1 MTFAGIAASVL
12 FGVTLVLD
20 GFILFFSLRTAGI
33 PLADGQP
40 PLLEQLPFYVPILFA
55 YGTVG
60 ALVAAKR
67 PRNPIGWLF
76 FAVAIGFAASLALA
90 GYALDVH
97 VNGSAA
103 ARAAVD
109 SVQIGDPI
117 DLVVAVFGFILLLYP
132 TGRLPSPRWWP
143 LALFM
148 VVAAIG
154 ARVYTGPGSG
164 LFGFATPLAFTAPFV
179 RLRYASPVERR
190 QIEWFVYFI
199 ALGVIAFVASIV
211 VSLFDPNAGG
221 FFWGFAAFCLGMTA
235 VAAGIAILR
244 YRLYDIDVLIRR
256 TVIYGVTSVAL
267 AATFLGVVLLVEA
280 ILSPFTRGNELAV
293 AASTLVSLALFQPL
307 RSRVQNA
314 VDRRFY
320 RSRYD
325 AARTLDAFSV
335 RLRDE
340 VDLDA
345 LRAGLVDVVRETVQ
359 PDHAS
364 VWLREAKS

>member
-1 MTFAGIAASVL
+1 MTFAGVAASAL
-12 FGVTLVLD
+12 FGVTLTLD
-20 GFILFFSLRTAGI
+20 GLILFFGVRTAGV

-76 FAVAIGFAASLALA
+76 VAVAIGFAASLALS

-109 SVQIGDPI
+109 SVPIGDPL
-117 DLVVAVFGFILLLYP
+117 DLVVAIFGFILLLYP
-132 TGRLPSPRWWP
+132 TGRLPSRRWRP
-143 LALFM
+143 LAVFM
-148 VVAAIG
+148 VIAATVG
-154 ARVYTGPGSG
+154 RVYAGPGHE
-164 LFGFATPLAFTAPFV
+164 LFGFATPLALTAPFI
-179 RLRYASPVERR
+179 RLRYASPIERR

-199 ALGVIAFVASIV
+199 ALGVIAFVASLV
-211 VSLFDPNAGG
+211 VELFDPNGGG
-221 FFWGFAAFCLGMTA
+221 FFWGLAAFCVGMTA

-256 TVIYGVTSVAL
+256 TVIYGATTVAL
-267 AATFLGVVLLVEA
+267 AVTFFGVVLLVEA

-325 AARTLDAFSV
+325 AARTLDDFSV
-335 RLRDE
+335 RLRDQ
-340 VDLDA
+340 VALDA
-345 LRAGLVDVVRETVQ
+345 VRADLLDAVRDTVQ
-359 PDHAS
+359 PAHAS
-364 VWLREAKS
+364 VWLRE

>member
-1 MTFAGIAASVL
+1 MTFAGVAAAVL

-20 GFILFFSLRTAGI
+20 GLILIFGLRTAGI

-60 ALVAAKR
+60 ALVAGKR

-76 FAVAIGFAASLALA
+76 VAVAIGFAASLALS

-97 VNGSAA
+97 ANGSAA

-109 SVQIGDPI
+109 SVQIVDPL
-117 DLVVAVFGFILLLYP
+117 DLVVAIFGFILLLYP
-132 TGRLPSPRWWP
+132 TGRLPSRRWWP
-143 LALFM
+143 LAVFM

-154 ARVYTGPGSG
+154 GRLYTGPGSQ
-164 LFGFATPLAFTAPFV
+164 LFGFATPLALTAPFV
-179 RLRYASPVERR
+179 RLRHASPVERR

-199 ALGVIAFVASIV
+199 ALGVIAFIASLI
-211 VSLFDPNAGG
+211 VSLFDANAGG

-256 TVIYGVTSVAL
+256 TAIYGATTIAL
-267 AATFLGVVLLVEA
+267 AITFFGVVLLVEA
-280 ILSPFTRGNELAV
+280 TISPFTRGNELAV

-325 AARTLDAFSV
+325 AARTLDEFSA

-345 LRAGLVDVVRETVQ
+345 VRTDLLDAAERTVR
-359 PDHAS
+359 PINAS
-364 VWLREAKS
+364 VWIRGAR

>member
-20 GFILFFSLRTAGI
+20 GLILFFALRTAGI

-76 FAVAIGFAASLALA
+76 MAVAIGFAASLALA
-90 GYALDVH
+90 GYSLDVH
-97 VNGSAA
+97 LNGSAA

-117 DLVVAVFGFILLLYP
+117 DLVVAIFGFILLLYP
-132 TGRLPSPRWWP
+132 TGRLPSARWWP
-143 LALFM
+143 LAVFM
-148 VVAAIG
+148 VVATIG
-154 ARVYTGPGSG
+154 ARTYSGPGSG
-164 LFGFATPLAFTAPFV
+164 LFGFATPLALTAPFI
-179 RLRYASPVERR
+179 RLRHASPVERR

-199 ALGVIAFVASIV
+199 ALGVLAFIASIV
-211 VSLFDPNAGG
+211 VELFDANAGG

-256 TVIYGVTSVAL
+256 TVIYGATTVGLAVT
-267 AATFLGVVLLVEA
+267 FFGVILLVETV
-280 ILSPFTRGNELAV
+280 LSPFTRGNELAV
-293 AASTLVSLALFQPL
+293 AASTLVSLAIFQPL
-307 RSRVQNA
+307 RSRVQGA

-325 AARTLDAFSV
+325 AERTLDEFSV
-335 RLRDE
+335 RLRDQ
-340 VDLDA
+340 VALDA
-345 LRAGLVDVVRETVQ
+345 VRADLLDAVRETVQ
-359 PDHAS
+359 PAHAH
-364 VWLREAKS
+364 VWLRE

>member
-20 GFILFFSLRTAGI
+20 GLILFFALRTAGI

-76 FAVAIGFAASLALA
+76 MAVAIGFAASLALA
-90 GYALDVH
+90 GYSLDVH
-97 VNGSAA
+97 LNGSAA

-117 DLVVAVFGFILLLYP
+117 DLVVAIFGFILLLYP
-132 TGRLPSPRWWP
+132 TGRLPSARWWP
-143 LALFM
+143 LAVFM
-148 VVAAIG
+148 VVATIG
-154 ARVYTGPGSG
+154 ARTYSGPGSG
-164 LFGFATPLAFTAPFV
+164 LFGFATPLALTAPFI
-179 RLRYASPVERR
+179 RLRHASPVERR

-199 ALGVIAFVASIV
+199 ALGVLAFIASIV
-211 VSLFDPNAGG
+211 VELFDANAGG

-244 YRLYDIDVLIRR
+244 YRLYDIDVIIRR
-256 TVIYGVTSVAL
+256 TVIYGATTVGLAVT
-267 AATFLGVVLLVEA
+267 FFGVILLVETV
-280 ILSPFTRGNELAV
+280 LSPFTRGNELAV
-293 AASTLVSLALFQPL
+293 AASTLVSLAIFQPL
-307 RSRVQNA
+307 RSRVQGA

-325 AARTLDAFSV
+325 AERTLDEFSV
-335 RLRDE
+335 RLRDQ
-340 VDLDA
+340 VALDA
-345 LRAGLVDVVRETVQ
+345 VRADLLDAVRETVQ
-359 PDHAS
+359 PAHAH
-364 VWLREAKS
+364 VWLRE

>member
-1 MTFAGIAASVL
+1 MTFAGIGASVL
-12 FGVTLVLD
+12 FGVTLALD
-20 GFILFFSLRTAGI
+20 GLIVFVGLRTAGI

-40 PLLEQLPFYVPILFA
+40 PLLEQLPFYAPILLA

-76 FAVAIGFAASLALA
+76 LAVAIGFAASLVLA

-109 SVQIGDPI
+109 SVQIVDPI

-132 TGRLPSPRWWP
+132 TGRLPSRRWWP
-143 LALFM
+143 LAVFM

-154 ARVYTGPGSG
+154 GRVYAGPGSG
-164 LFGFATPLAFTAPFV
+164 LFGLATPLALTAPFV
-179 RLRYASPVERR
+179 RLRRASPVERR

-199 ALGVIAFVASIV
+199 ALGVIAFVASLV

-221 FFWGFAAFCLGMTA
+221 FFWGVAAFCLGMTA
-235 VAAGIAILR
+235 VAAGTAILR

-256 TVIYGVTSVAL
+256 TVIYGATSVAL
-267 AATFLGVVLLVEA
+267 AVTFIGVVLLVEA
-280 ILSPFTRGNELAV
+280 IISPFTRGNELAV
-293 AASTLVSLALFQPL
+293 AASTLVSLGLFQPL
-307 RSRVQNA
+307 RSRVQGA

-325 AARTLDAFSV
+325 AERTLDEFSV
-335 RLRDE
+335 RLRDQ
-340 VDLDA
+340 VALDA
-345 LRAGLVDVVRETVQ
+345 VRADLLDAVRETVQ
-359 PDHAS
+359 PAHAH
-364 VWLREAKS
+364 VWLRQ